1 MKNEQEAKEK
11 VKKQLAE
18 KTAAA
23 DYAKS
28 TLREIVKTV
37 EEQRKEEEA
46 KPRVSLSI
54 SKPNADKS
62 TEYLEK
68 FAKTGAK
75 EHVQQASAETQK
87 GFEKLELF
95 THDDHKGKTPTVSA
109 TAAQTGSEVS
119 AD

>member
-1 MKNEQEAKEK
+1 MKNEQADKEK
-11 VKKQLAE
+11 VKRQLSE

-23 DYAKS
+23 EYAKS

-75 EHVQQASAETQK
+75 EHVQQASAET
-87 GFEKLELF
+87 
-95 THDDHKGKTPTVSA
+95 
-109 TAAQTGSEVS
+109 
-119 AD
+119 